1 MKKEERNLKERLELY
16 KTNIMEKK
24 KIEDLSARL
33 IANRQAGRV
42 SFSDVEH
49 RLQTILK
56 HNDVEW
62 INDSKSTNLESTC
75 YSLEMI
81 KKPIIWIVGANE
93 HERNFSLV
101 EKLVRLKVCK
111 IVCYGKYDTAIK
123 YSLSGIVDGYAYKSE
138 LSDAVEIASQWSKKG
153 YAVLFSP
160 ACASNGNFEDFK
172 HRGKEFTRI
181 VNELM

>member
-1 MKKEERNLKERLELY
+1 
-16 KTNIMEKK
+16 MEKK

-33 IANRQAGRV
+33 IANRQAGRM
-42 SFSDVEH
+42 SFSDIEH

-56 HNDVEW
+56 HNDIEW
-62 INDSKSTNLESTC
+62 INDSKSTNLESTS

-81 KKPIIWIVGANE
+81 QKPIIWIVGTNE
-93 HERNFSLV
+93 HERDFSLV

-123 YSLSGIVDGYAYKSE
+123 YSLSGVVDGYAYKNE
-138 LSDAVEIASQWSKKG
+138 LSDAVEIANQWSKKG

-160 ACASNGNFEDFK
+160 ACASYGDFEDFK
-172 HRGKEFTRI
+172 HRGEEFTRM
-181 VNELM
+181 VNEIL